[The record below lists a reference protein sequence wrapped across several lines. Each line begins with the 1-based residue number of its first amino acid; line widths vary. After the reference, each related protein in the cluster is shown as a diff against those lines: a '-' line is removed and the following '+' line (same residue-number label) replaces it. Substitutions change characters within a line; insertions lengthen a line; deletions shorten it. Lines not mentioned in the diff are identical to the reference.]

1 MSQTTENQGLAPET
15 TAPATAAVAAAPHG
29 GVTAAQIRT
38 VGVVVLGAFLA
49 LLNQTVMSPALPV
62 IMADFGIEAGTA
74 Q

>member
-1 MSQTTENQGLAPET
+1 MSQTTENQGLAAQT
-15 TAPATAAVAAAPHG
+15 AAPATAAAGAAPHG

-62 IMADFGIEAGTA
+62 IMADFGI
-74 Q
+74 